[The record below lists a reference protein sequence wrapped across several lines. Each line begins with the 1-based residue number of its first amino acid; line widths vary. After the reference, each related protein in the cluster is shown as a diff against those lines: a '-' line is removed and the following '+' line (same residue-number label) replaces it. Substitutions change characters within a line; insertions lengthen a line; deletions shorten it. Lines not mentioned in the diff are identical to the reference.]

1 MFGVGFDD
9 IGPAAIEHGQH
20 VGQDFV
26 HHGIQV
32 VDLEQRKQRLRNAV
46 QPEQQVIDALLFLRI
61 HHFGRRVDHPEIAR
75 QQHSPVVGDLFAQ
88 QFPVA
93 PYLSL
98 RPLQRIEAFGAAPH
112 PDRGEGVFPVGRS
125 YHLPELFVG
134 HFARANSQQVAEPFR
149 NMEHAAVTVGLP
161 PTYLGI
167 PHNLPQDLV
176 FFHSKIFCLLS
187 GRGVTARCANLIT
200 LGRKCKLY
208 GCFHSA
214 ERAFLLYTSGRKASE
229 PSARGGLR
237 RFFLPDGI
245 PVRIF

>member
-32 VDLEQRKQRLRNAV
+32 VDLEQRKQRLRKAV

-134 HFARANSQQVAEPFR
+134 HFARSDPQQVAEPFR

-161 PTYLGI
+161 PTDFGI
-167 PHNLPQDLV
+167 PHNLPQDLI
-176 FFHSKIFCLLS
+176 FFHSQIFCLPT
-187 GRGVTARCANLIT
+187 GRGVTAYRANLST

-208 GCFHSA
+208 GCFCA
-214 ERAFLLYTSGRKASE
+214 TQRAFLLYISGREGSKYPFRS
-229 PSARGGLR
+229 SFGGFFR
-237 RFFLPDGI
+237 RADI